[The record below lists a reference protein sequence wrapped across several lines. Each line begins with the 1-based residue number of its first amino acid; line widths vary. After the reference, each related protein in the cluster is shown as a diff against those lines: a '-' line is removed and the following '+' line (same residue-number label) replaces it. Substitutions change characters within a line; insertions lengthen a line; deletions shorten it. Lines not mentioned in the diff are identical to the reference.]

1 MTGKPPQKPVAHVHP
16 VVDAVVPVH
25 PVADA
30 LDEDTIC
37 RKSGTIVDELA
48 QNKDFKVRVGL
59 CSGPW
64 WTTGG
69 AHPMSCIVV
78 VAMVAVVAVVAMVAC
93 GVESTE
99 GKAWYFYHVHG
110 SDLTCMVNVGN
121 RVCEGDAQFAIRLG
135 Q

>member
-69 AHPMSCIVV
+69 AHPMSCI
-78 VAMVAVVAVVAMVAC
+78 AVVAMVAC

-99 GKAWYFYHVHG
+99 GEAGTFIM
-110 SDLTCMVNVGN
+110 CMAL
-121 RVCEGDAQFAIRLG
+121 RQ
-135 Q
+135 

>member
-1 MTGKPPQKPVAHVHP
+1 MTRSHLEA
-16 VVDAVVPVH
+16 AVEG
-25 PVADA
+25 
-30 LDEDTIC
+30 L
-37 RKSGTIVDELA
+37 
-48 QNKDFKVRVGL
+48 KVKL
-59 CSGPW
+59 
-64 WTTGG
+64 
-69 AHPMSCIVV
+69 
-78 VAMVAVVAVVAMVAC
+78 C